1 MEDTTIESL
10 IAQKRV
16 VKRTDLLDPTNDY
29 IVVGV
34 YQNGTNKSKGDGTS
48 YKNYAIPISEI
59 AGNSV
64 SNSNKNIIV
73 VDSVFGDDASAA
85 AAGNYD
91 FNKPF
96 QTIDN
101 AVANANTGD
110 TLWLMPGGVYFVLNN
125 LLDKE
130 LTIYAWNCT
139 LQFRG
144 PQTGSIF
151 TALTI
156 KGNADIYIVSGA
168 AFNTT
173 PCVLANIN
181 IECNALYAFEDV
193 PFYLDHQD
201 YSQACYFTLKA
212 NYLDIQGVFFA
223 FIALNYNVNVDVTT
237 LERPVVAAPPFTM
250 GDFWFTNLGAG
261 AVTGFNTTSRFN
273 FGSTNISSKNGHS
286 LIKLDYGA
294 PENKYFVT
302 GNYFAENNAGI
313 YRDISAPTAIVSHD
327 TSQSFVEIDATMNLI
342 GVSVYVSRGAA
353 SQAIIKGNIIHD
365 SNTYVSDFASCY
377 YIRDGKLKLYA
388 DTRSIGNQILVV
400 PAVTALTPQIDIN
413 NCKLVNAGGLLNI
426 ILNLQAACT
435 LRIFN
440 AKFIVDLA
448 NTFSATASTT
458 LLAEVY
464 SLYDNVAMDA
474 TIGNSLGTGSPD
486 QSIGELTNTNMTDIG
501 F

>member
-48 YKNYAIPISEI
+48 YKNYALALSEI

-64 SNSNKNIIV
+64 SNKNIIV

-96 QTIDN
+96 QTINN

-110 TLWLMPGGVYFVLNN
+110 TLWVLGGTYTILNN
-125 LLDKE
+125 LLDKQ

-139 LQFRG
+139 LIFRG

-156 KGNADIYIVSGA
+156 KGNADIYILSGA
-168 AFNTT
+168 VFKTT
-173 PCVLANIN
+173 FCITANIN
-181 IECNALYAFEDV
+181 IECNELYAFEDI
-193 PFYLDHQD
+193 PFFLDHLD
-201 YSQACYFTLKA
+201 YSQPCYFTLKA
-212 NYLDIQGVFFA
+212 NYLDIQGTYFA
-223 FIALNYNVNVDVTT
+223 FLALNYNVNVDVTT
-237 LERPVVAAPPFTM
+237 LERIAQPVVDPM

-261 AVTGFNTTSRFN
+261 AVTGFDTTSRFN
-273 FGSTNISSKNGHS
+273 FGSTNISSKSGHS
-286 LIKLDYGA
+286 LIKLDYGS
-294 PENKYFVT
+294 PKNKYFVT
-302 GNYFAENNAGI
+302 GNYFAENYAGV
-313 YRDISAPTAIVSHD
+313 SAPTAIVSHD

-342 GVSVYVSRGAA
+342 GVSAYVSRGDA

-365 SNTYVSDFASCY
+365 SNNYRSDFASCY

-400 PAVTALTPQIDIN
+400 PAVTTLTPQIDIN
-413 NCKLVNAGGLLNI
+413 NCKLVNAGALNNI

-448 NTFSATASTT
+448 NTFSAIASTT

>member
-237 LERPVVAAPPFTM
+237 LERNGPTPPFSM

-261 AVTGFNTTSRFN
+261 AVTGFDTTSRFN
-273 FGSTNISSKNGHS
+273 FGSTNISSKSGHS

-365 SNTYVSDFASCY
+365 SNDYRSDFASCY

>member
-48 YKNYAIPISEI
+48 YRNYVLPISEI

-64 SNSNKNIIV
+64 LSNKNIIV
-73 VDSVFGDDASAA
+73 VDSVYGDDASAA

-96 QTIDN
+96 QSIDN
-101 AVANANTGD
+101 AVANASVGD
-110 TLWLMPGGVYFVLNN
+110 TLWLMRGSYTILNN

-130 LTIYAWNCT
+130 LTIYAWNCQ
-139 LQFRG
+139 LLFRG
-144 PQTGSIF
+144 PQTGADY
-151 TALTI
+151 TTLTI
-156 KGNADIYIVSGA
+156 KGNADIYILPTGSFV
-168 AFNTT
+168 TT
-173 PCVLANIN
+173 PCSYANIN
-181 IECNALYAFEDV
+181 IECNELYAFEDV
-193 PFYLDHQD
+193 PFFLDHLD
-201 YSQACYFTLKA
+201 YSQPCYFTLKA
-212 NYLDIQGVFFA
+212 NYLRIEGVFFA

-237 LERPVVAAPPFTM
+237 LQRYTQPVPVPFPT
-250 GDFWFTNLGAG
+250 GDFWSTNLGAG
-261 AVTGFNTTSRFN
+261 ATTGFTTVSRY
-273 FGSTNISSKNGHS
+273 NISNASITSINGHS

-302 GNYFAENNAGI
+302 GNYVAQNNAGV
-313 YRDISAPTAIVSHD
+313 DAPTAIVSHD

-342 GVSVYVSRGAA
+342 GVSVYCSRGGA
-353 SQAIIKGNIIHD
+353 SQAIIKGNISHD
-365 SNTYVSDFASCY
+365 ANNYASDFASCY

-388 DTRSIGNQILVV
+388 DTKGRGNQIIVV
-400 PAVTALTPQIDIN
+400 PAVTALTPEIDIN
-413 NCKLVNAGGLLNI
+413 NCKLVNAGGLNNI
-426 ILNLQAACT
+426 ILNLKGDCT
-435 LRIFN
+435 IRMFN

-448 NTFSATASTT
+448 NTFSAIAAAT

-474 TIGNSLGTGSPD
+474 TIGNSLGTATPD
-486 QSIGELTNTNMTDIG
+486 ASIGEITNTNMTDIG

>member
-1 MEDTTIESL
+1 MDIFNIQAL
-10 IAQKRV
+10 IRERKLV
-16 VKRTDLLDPTNDY
+16 GLSDIDPTTSY
-29 IVVGV
+29 LQVGV
-34 YQNGTNKSKGDGTS
+34 FQTGNRQSNASNADTYPS
-48 YKNYAIPISEI
+48 YAIPISEI
-59 AGNSV
+59 GGNSV
-64 SNSNKNIIV
+64 SNKNIIV
-73 VDSVFGDDASAA
+73 VDPVFGDDASAA

-96 QTIDN
+96 QSINN

-110 TLWLMPGGVYFVLNN
+110 TLWVLGGTYNILEN
-125 LLDKE
+125 LLDKQ
-130 LTIYAWNCT
+130 LTIYAWNCQ
-139 LQFRG
+139 LLFRG

-151 TALTI
+151 TELTI
-156 KGNADIYIVSGA
+156 KGNADIYILPSGS
-168 AFNTT
+168 FVTT
-173 PCVLANIN
+173 PCVNANIN
-181 IECNALYAFEDV
+181 IECNVLYAYEDV

-237 LERPVVAAPPFTM
+237 LERNGPTPPFSM

-261 AVTGFNTTSRFN
+261 PVTGFNTTSRFN
-273 FGSTNISSKNGHS
+273 FGSTNISSKSGHS
-286 LIKLDYGA
+286 LIKLDFGS
-294 PENKYFVT
+294 PKNKYFVT
-302 GNYFAENNAGI
+302 GNYFAENYAGV
-313 YRDISAPTAIVSHD
+313 SAPTAIVSHD

-342 GVSVYVSRGAA
+342 GVSVYVSRGGA

-365 SNTYVSDFASCY
+365 YNNYRSDFASCY

-400 PAVTALTPQIDIN
+400 PAVTALIPQIDIN

-448 NTFSATASTT
+448 NTFSAIASTT
-458 LLAEVY
+458 LQSEVY

-474 TIGNSLGTGSPD
+474 TIGNSLATALPD

>member
-1 MEDTTIESL
+1 MDIFNIQALIREGKLVGASDINPTTSYL
-10 IAQKRV
+10 Q
-16 VKRTDLLDPTNDY
+16 
-29 IVVGV
+29 VGV
-34 YQNGTNKSKGDGTS
+34 FQTGNRQSNASNADTYPS
-48 YKNYAIPISEI
+48 YAIPISEI

-64 SNSNKNIIV
+64 NNKNIIV
-73 VDSVFGDDASAA
+73 VDSVYGDDASAA

-96 QTIDN
+96 RTIDN
-101 AVANANTGD
+101 AVANASIGD
-110 TLWLMPGGVYFVLNN
+110 TLWVLGGSYPILNN
-125 LLDKE
+125 LLDKQ
-130 LTIYAWNCT
+130 LTIYAWNCQ
-139 LQFRG
+139 LLFRG

-151 TALTI
+151 TELTI
-156 KGNADIYIVSGA
+156 KGNADIYILPSGS
-168 AFNTT
+168 FVTT
-173 PCVLANIN
+173 PCVNANIN

-193 PFYLDHQD
+193 PFYLDHLD
-201 YSQACYFTLKA
+201 YSQPCYFTLKA
-212 NYLDIQGVFFA
+212 NYLGIEGTFFA
-223 FIALNYNVNVDVTT
+223 FIALNYNVNVDVTS
-237 LERPVVAAPPFTM
+237 LERNGPTPPFSM

-261 AVTGFNTTSRFN
+261 AVTGFDTTSRFN
-273 FGSTNISSKNGHS
+273 FGSTNISSKSGHS

-302 GNYFAENNAGI
+302 GNYFAENYAGV
-313 YRDISAPTAIVSHD
+313 SAPTAIVSHD
-327 TSQSFVEIDATMNLI
+327 SSQSFVEIDATMNLI

-365 SNTYVSDFASCY
+365 SNNYRSDFASCY

-413 NCKLVNAGGLLNI
+413 NCKLVNAGGLLSI

-474 TIGNSLGTGSPD
+474 TIGNSLGTASPD

>member
-10 IAQKRV
+10 IANNLVLTKA
-16 VKRTDLLDPTNDY
+16 DLINPANDY
-29 IVVGV
+29 IVVGM
-34 YQNGTNKSKGDGTS
+34 YQQGTNKYRGAGTS
-48 YKNYAIPISEI
+48 YKNYALALSEI

-96 QTIDN
+96 QTINN
-101 AVANANTGD
+101 AVANANNGD
-110 TLWLMPGGVYFVLNN
+110 TLWVLGGTYTILNN
-125 LLDKE
+125 LLDKQ
-130 LTIYAWNCT
+130 LTIYAWNCQ
-139 LQFRG
+139 LLFRG

-151 TALTI
+151 TELTI
-156 KGNADIYIVSGA
+156 KGNADIYILSGA

-173 PCVLANIN
+173 PCVNANIN
-181 IECNALYAFEDV
+181 IECNVLYAYEDV

-237 LERPVVAAPPFTM
+237 LERNGPTPPFSM

-261 AVTGFNTTSRFN
+261 AVTGFDTTSRFN
-273 FGSTNISSKNGHS
+273 FGSTNISSKSGHS

-302 GNYFAENNAGI
+302 GNYFAENYAGV
-313 YRDISAPTAIVSHD
+313 SGPTAIVSHD

-400 PAVTALTPQIDIN
+400 PAVTALTPEIDIN
-413 NCKLVNAGGLLNI
+413 NCKLVNAGGLNNI
-426 ILNLQAACT
+426 ILTLQAACT

-448 NTFSATASTT
+448 NTYSATASTT

>member
-1 MEDTTIESL
+1 MANDREFIIQPL
-10 IAQKRV
+10 ISDNRL
-16 VKRTDLLDPTNDY
+16 VKLSDIDPT
-29 IVVGV
+29 
-34 YQNGTNKSKGDGTS
+34 TS
-48 YKNYAIPISEI
+48 YAQIGVWQSNQQASGSPGNSYPSYAIPLSEI
-59 AGNSV
+59 STK
-64 SNSNKNIIV
+64 SLKNLIV
-73 VDSVFGDDASAA
+73 VDSVYGDDASAA
-85 AAGNYD
+85 AAGIYD

-101 AVANANTGD
+101 AVANATTGD
-110 TLWLMPGGVYFVLNN
+110 TLWVLGGTYSILKN

-130 LTIYAWNCT
+130 LTIYAWNCK
-139 LQFRG
+139 LIFRG

-156 KGNADIYIVSGA
+156 KGNAGIYILPGA
-168 AFNTT
+168 PFNTT
-173 PCVLANIN
+173 PCVTANIN
-181 IECNALYAFEDV
+181 IECNALYAYEDV

-212 NYLDIQGVFFA
+212 DYLDIQGQFFA

-237 LERPVVAAPPFTM
+237 LERIVPNIPFPM

-261 AVTGFNTTSRFN
+261 AVTGFDTTSRFN
-273 FGSTNISSKNGHS
+273 FGSTKINSKSGHS
-286 LIKLDYGA
+286 LIKLDFGA

-302 GNYFAENNAGI
+302 GNYFAENNAGV
-313 YRDISAPTAIVSHD
+313 SGPTAIVSHD

-342 GVSVYVSRGAA
+342 GVSVYVSRGGA
-353 SQAIIKGNIIHD
+353 SQAIIKGNIMHD
-365 SNTYVSDFASCY
+365 ANTYASDFASCY

-388 DTRSIGNQILVV
+388 DTRGRGKQILVV

-413 NCKLVNAGGLLNI
+413 NCKLVNAGGLNNI
-426 ILNLQAACT
+426 ILNLQAVCK

-440 AKFIVDLA
+440 AKFIVDFA
-448 NTFSATASTT
+448 NTFSAIASTT

-474 TIGNSLGTGSPD
+474 TIGNGLGTASPD
-486 QSIGELTNTNMTDIG
+486 ASIGELTNTSMTDIG